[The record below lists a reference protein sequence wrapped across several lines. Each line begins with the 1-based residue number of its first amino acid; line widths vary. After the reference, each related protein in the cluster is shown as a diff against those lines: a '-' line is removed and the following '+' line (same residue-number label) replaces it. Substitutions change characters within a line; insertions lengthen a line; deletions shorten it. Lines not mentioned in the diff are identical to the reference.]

1 MAADPTNAG
10 RGGNRSSGTA
20 RTGGIVAAR
29 PSARSVHGGGP
40 RGTAGQR
47 RVPLRARGRDT
58 DREPLARAC
67 PSAGGHVAL
76 LRQLLAACPPQLEVL
91 PGPFDVKPGGN
102 RDFAPDILA
111 ARPADYRPFP
121 VTIRLAGIAAG

>member
-67 PSAGGHVAL
+67 P
-76 LRQLLAACPPQLEVL
+76 PQLEVL

-111 ARPADYRPFP
+111 ARPGDYRPFP

>member
-67 PSAGGHVAL
+67 LSADGHVAPPAAAGGL
-76 LRQLLAACPPQLEVL
+76 STPAGRRDSPKVLAKWGACLTGELLA
-91 PGPFDVKPGGN
+91 KPGSCFG
-102 RDFAPDILA
+102 RCGVL
-111 ARPADYRPFP
+111 
-121 VTIRLAGIAAG
+121 G